1 MDLKQVLKEEISNPS
16 KPPQSNVTIHKK
28 PIQLRDIENRSSSK
42 TRLDKCES
50 SKEEIIELL
59 NKEKDHIYKQNWN
72 KLERG
77 MKINR
82 IKEFIQRETKE
93 KSLTK
98 IQSVQLNEILISAC
112 SNNKLNRVSDVNYN
126 KEEGTI
132 VSFKNLSFEN
142 NTYQLKINETKK
154 HKPSGKP
161 KSNIDRFLKGR
172 AK

>member
-1 MDLKQVLKEEISNPS
+1 MDLKEVLKEEISNPS

-50 SKEEIIELL
+50 KEEIIELL
-59 NKEKDHIYKQNWN
+59 NKEKDYIYKQSWN

-77 MKINR
+77 LKINR

-98 IQSVQLNEILISAC
+98 IQSVQLSGILISAC

-126 KEEGTI
+126 IEEGII

-161 KSNIDRFLKGR
+161 KSNIDRFLRG